1 MKRQIFLKSMLCLL
15 MALVCHVAWAQTSTY
30 FEMGASTT
38 SLVDGNYVLVAMSS
52 NGTGPVI
59 YEPTAGDGKHY
70 RYEAGKT
77 MAAGDIVPSNYV
89 WTIDETTVDGVQH
102 ITVTYYDDNTKAFP
116 ADGDKNKN
124 FTGSGVASLKTEVK
138 TINGVDYI
146 ALTLDN
152 AEIGYIHANKPN
164 GNPCLSYWPG
174 YGDGGTCIKFT
185 FYPVSALEESE
196 PVVVTTPTQ
205 GKFYTLQCKATDH
218 GKFINDNGTS
228 VNGRSSEGS
237 FFVFEPGEEDNTYY
251 IKSDASG
258 KYINANGNA
267 ITVDAEKMTAWVLNA
282 PAHSAG
288 CVTFEDGTSKNFLNN
303 NYTTAAPYL
312 KANHHDAGPG
322 ADNACS
328 LWQLTEYTTQGKL
341 LVQWKRSVLPY
352 LGYVGGYPADLRDEI
367 EGVTTIAKKEAF
379 VAEHEALAINAD
391 TYYRLVCVAPKT
403 GNNGDTSYNTLTF
416 DGQNNLV
423 TRPTDEEDC
432 NQLFRFED
440 AGNGKYYLK
449 SITANAY
456 LNKIAAGSYR
466 SKVVAKD
473 DACKLTASIY
483 DGTVIQWRFH
493 NSESVSGNN
502 HDKHCLFA
510 ENHPSETVP
519 YACAGW
525 DNGANSAS
533 AWKIVPVNV
542 TGSAHLLNV
551 TSAGYAT
558 LYLDYPVA
566 IPSDVEVYIA
576 QSIAKGEDSDRLM
589 MAQVT
594 GVLPA
599 KTGVIVR
606 ANPGRYDF
614 IKSDETP
621 ADVTGNMLNGTTT
634 SKYIDAIPGRE
645 YYVLSNKEGIGMYR
659 PTLNVNRQFK
669 NNAYKAY
676 LEINSNNRL
685 GFQEGE
691 SDTTAPDGQLS
702 NKLRFDFSGTTDIE
716 QTTDNRQQTTVIYDL
731 QGRKVA
737 DTEVLKGI
745 YIVNGKKVVIK

>member
-1 MKRQIFLKSMLCLL
+1 MKRQILLKSMLCLL

-38 SLVDGNYVLVAMSS
+38 SLVDGNYVLVAMSDK
-52 NGTGPVI
+52 GTGPVI
-59 YEPTAGDGKHY
+59 YEPTAGEGKHY

-116 ADGDKNKN
+116 VDVAHNEN

-152 AEIGYIHANKPN
+152 AEIGYIHVNKPN
-164 GNPCLSYWPG
+164 GNPCLSYWPE
-174 YGDGGTCIKFT
+174 YGDEGTCIKFT
-185 FYPVSALEESE
+185 FYPVNALEESE

-205 GKFYTLQCKATDH
+205 DKFYTLQCKATDH
-218 GKFINDNGTS
+218 DGFINDNGTS

-237 FFVFEPGEEDNTYY
+237 FFVFERGEEDNTYY

-267 ITVDAEKMTAWVLNA
+267 ITVDTENKTAWVLNA
-282 PAHSAG
+282 PSHSAG
-288 CVTFEDGTSKNFLNN
+288 WVTFEDGTSKNFLNN
-303 NYTTAAPYL
+303 NYTAAAPYL
-312 KANHHDAGPG
+312 KANYHDAGPG
-322 ADNACS
+322 SGNACS
-328 LWQLTEYTTQGKL
+328 LWQLTEYTTLGKL
-341 LVQWKRSVLPY
+341 LEQWKRSVLPY

-367 EGVTTIAKKEAF
+367 EAVVTIAEKEAF

-416 DGQNNLV
+416 DGQDNLV

-456 LNKIAAGSYR
+456 LNKIAAGNYR
-466 SKVVAKD
+466 SKVVDKD

-493 NSESVSGNN
+493 NSESVSGTN

-525 DNGANSAS
+525 DKGANSAS
-533 AWKIVPVNV
+533 AWKIVPV
-542 TGSAHLLNV
+542 TGLAHVLNV

-558 LYLDYPVA
+558 LYLDCAVA
-566 IPSDVEVYIA
+566 IPSDIEVYIA
-576 QSIAKGEDSDRLM
+576 QSIAKGEDCDRLM

-599 KTGVIVR
+599 NTGVIVK
-606 ANPGRYDF
+606 AKAGRYSLM
-614 IKSDETP
+614 KSDDEP
-621 ADVTGNMLNGTTT
+621 SVDVTGNMLKGTTT
-634 SKYIDAIPGRE
+634 SKYIDAIPGHE

-659 PTLNVNRQFK
+659 PTLNGNRQFK

-716 QTTDNRQQTTVIYDL
+716 QTTDNRQQTTDIYDL
-731 QGRKVA
+731 LGRKVT
-737 DTEVLKGI
+737 DTEGLKGI
-745 YIVNGKKVVIK
+745 YIVGGRKVVIK